1 MIGLCQ
7 SLAVIPGVSRS
18 ASTIVGG
25 LMMGVSRMAI
35 VEFSFLLAVP
45 TMMAA
50 TVLDILKSSAEISS
64 SEMGILAIGFGVAFL
79 VAFAA
84 VKFLLKYVQRNNF
97 IPFGIYRVIVGLLLL
112 LYFLFVPP
120 AFADQAPL
128 ENVTL
133 KECYQLALER
143 SETIAIQGQVMKE
156 AEGKFLQSL
165 SAVLPKV
172 SYQMTEKRQDG
183 SGSSAFTLKNIPQR
197 QFVFTQPL
205 FSGFKEF
212 AGMAASKAERKQRKQ
227 EMIRAKQLLF
237 IDVSDAFYFLKSY
250 QEDLK
255 TLEDIDQAYTNHVTE
270 LKRRQSLGRSRLSEV
285 SNTEAKLFQNE
296 AVMEALRG
304 EEQIAIKLLEFL
316 TGKTIVSLAQEDIMT
331 DNVLSEQEYMSKADA
346 RADVQAVA
354 EASKVA
360 HQQITIARAG
370 FWPTVNVVGD
380 YYTKRVG
387 NAADVKWDVSLNVD
401 VPIFNGTETF
411 GEVKKAKA
419 QAEESKLKLNLTKR
433 LAVLDIQNA
442 YIKLMQ
448 GQKQMLAF
456 RKAVDAAQK
465 NYDYQISDYRNSLVS
480 NLDVLQSLED
490 VQTVKR
496 SYIAIKN
503 ETQRNYWNL
512 KVATGDITDDAL

>member
-1 MIGLCQ
+1 M
-7 SLAVIPGVSRS
+7 
-18 ASTIVGG
+18 
-25 LMMGVSRMAI
+25 
-35 VEFSFLLAVP
+35 
-45 TMMAA
+45 
-50 TVLDILKSSAEISS
+50 
-64 SEMGILAIGFGVAFL
+64 FG
-79 VAFAA
+79 
-84 VKFLLKYVQRNNF
+84 YR
-97 IPFGIYRVIVGLLLL
+97 IYRSRTHAPVRIRC
-112 LYFLFVPP
+112 VP
-120 AFADQAPL
+120 
-128 ENVTL
+128 
-133 KECYQLALER
+133 C
-143 SETIAIQGQVMKE
+143 
-156 AEGKFLQSL
+156 
-165 SAVLPKV
+165 AV
-172 SYQMTEKRQDG
+172 E
-183 SGSSAFTLKNIPQR
+183 
-197 QFVFTQPL
+197 
-205 FSGFKEF
+205 
-212 AGMAASKAERKQRKQ
+212 
-227 EMIRAKQLLF
+227 
-237 IDVSDAFYFLKSY
+237 
-250 QEDLK
+250 
-255 TLEDIDQAYTNHVTE
+255 H
-270 LKRRQSLGRSRLSEV
+270 
-285 SNTEAKLFQNE
+285 
-296 AVMEALRG
+296 
-304 EEQIAIKLLEFL
+304 
-316 TGKTIVSLAQEDIMT
+316 
-331 DNVLSEQEYMSKADA
+331 
-346 RADVQAVA
+346 VQAVA